1 MSDETT
7 AKTELTGTGAVGDDP
22 AETLGWLSRIKSRL
36 GFNESPT
43 VRDLL
48 VEALK
53 ADGTSA
59 QAFAPLERQMLQR
72 ILRFGQLRVEDVM
85 VPRADI
91 VAIEESASLAD
102 LLEVFRQAGHSRI
115 PVYHETL
122 DDLHGMIHIKDL
134 VRWLVEQTEAPKAA
148 AEGDAQARLTTLD
161 LSKLDLSAPLGT
173 ARIRRSLL
181 FVPPSMPALNLF
193 LRMQSTRN
201 HLALVVDEYGGTD
214 GLVSIEN
221 LVEQVVGE
229 IEDEHDDA
237 IASTIS
243 EPAPGVLIA
252 SGRTPIADLER
263 QLGVML
269 ADEEETED
277 FDTLG
282 GMIVAMIGR
291 VPLRG
296 EIVHHRAGLEFEVLE
311 ADPRR
316 IKKLK
321 VHRRPQ
327 SAGNGAD
334 AGALSAMDD

>member
-1 MSDETT
+1 MSDETNVR
-7 AKTELTGTGAVGDDP
+7 TGSASSV
-22 AETLGWLSRIKSRL
+22 AETDVAADALGWLSRIKSRL
-36 GFNESPT
+36 GFDGTPT
-43 VRDLL
+43 ARELL

-53 ADGTSA
+53 ADSTST

-72 ILRFGQLRVEDVM
+72 ILRFGELRVEDVM

-122 DDLHGMIHIKDL
+122 DDLRGMIHIKDL
-134 VRWLVEQTEAPKAA
+134 VRWLVEQTEQPADVAD
-148 AEGDAQARLTTLD
+148 GDAKSALLRLD
-161 LSKLDLSAPLGT
+161 LSRLDLTAPIGS

-237 IASTIS
+237 TESTITES
-243 EPAPGVLIA
+243 GPGILIA
-252 SGRTPIADLER
+252 TGRTSIADLEKR
-263 QLGVML
+263 LGVTL

-277 FDTLG
+277 FDTVG
-282 GMIVAMIGR
+282 GMIFAMIGR
-291 VPLRG
+291 VPVRG

-321 VHRRPQ
+321 VHRRTPPD
-327 SAGNGAD
+327 GNGV
-334 AGALSAMDD
+334 GSPPVLDD